1 MSKSDTTATTTPITT
16 TDAPIEISFEH
27 ISRHQESLKE
37 QSKGKKSLF
46 GEKTLTIQQLYAD
59 RLLAGKDEDR
69 EYLKVIDRAGVEGKS
84 DGKFLVI
91 EERKI
96 LDLITPLMKECFGDV
111 GLGKKF
117 GQELDEKYKA
127 MVVEEAACGKNDEK
141 RELVLN
147 RGLFLYGQLDF
158 LRKLADEKKLLRKAE
173 ERLKEVNA
181 AENMDTAHLLDVGRL
196 AKESHELS
204 SARKESMELAAN
216 SARKPMLR
224 RIGAALE
231 GATTGLVRDVV
242 SGGVRGVEDNLYGG
256 KQNRQRE
263 IAEETDQVYLPIG
276 HGDKLLLEEFI
287 SGCKHNISELEG
299 AVKNSLETGK
309 LPEKIDID
317 TRGQRP
323 LGDRFFSNTGK
334 SLVASGQS
342 LLHHTGLWRDSS
354 RTDDPRWR
362 EFAERRNVMLDNIR
376 NHPDLASSIEFRKE
390 FLKQSFDSGLIT
402 AAEFNSLSVAIDEQT
417 KNADAKHKEYL
428 KKLQDI
434 VESADKDLLGKI
446 DKDLVVRDDLYKYK
460 ILHFLI
466 LSSVVFPV
474 PLVGVLFEAL
484 EPFLGGDLDLS
495 EFLSS
500 FFSVDGPFGDLAW
513 LTDKMEF
520 DKGMEWLTG
529 DVLGGPFELMDSI
542 LDIGK
547 EFAAPAAQGVGA
559 SPFQNLLLSVAL
571 EAYSGSIQKS
581 ADNSVKQANM
591 LPNANKALQEKIEKE
606 YEKRDK
612 EIRVANREYLKSEFD
627 LKEDVSKVSKIGDWI
642 QEKYNQSPKSCK
654 LFLENALKNKER
666 AKAIL
671 ENLENGKKSS
681 DSNEALILDLLFNQN
696 EDLFKQVLMLR
707 SAEKT
712 SDGIT
717 KVSKIFSYD
726 FTLQQLENLKGQY
739 QLVEKVN
746 SDQAVKEL
754 TDLLDKNG
762 KLKTEHTEK
771 GGELRSGVVPNFIKI
786 TVDGKGVF
794 YKIENPQN
802 ITKEKLDIVLNDL
815 NVIEGHKGRLTKKQ
829 KKNIDE
835 TLKGVEYQDV
845 EKELKIDFGIE
856 QIERSGDE
864 HEYLP
869 AKINRLMQDSLVDE
883 LVGTLQGVV
892 DYNLKAVFSEAIID
906 AMKDSDADKVKELL
920 KEDNLTD
927 TITDEML
934 LSDVIKK
941 SGIDGLF
948 EKFSAEK
955 ENKSDRFDLEE
966 FWEKNCK
973 ENLGNSDSALK
984 DKKSARKSEN
994 HNLIEQ
1000 AKDRMLLIGVIK
1012 RVGSKDL
1019 FEKFSEES
1027 QKGDF
1032 NFDQFWE
1039 KNCATNPELKN
1050 TNSVLKLEK
1059 SLKKLQSLV
1068 IEDYLL
1074 KNEDKTKEDA
1084 EKHLVGL
1091 VFDESE
1097 AVELKDS
1104 VFLPEHIKKLE
1115 ELAIKVSKGYDKESV
1130 IPNRGEY
1137 VEKGLFQMRG
1147 GENKHIKPRPDIK
1160 PKSVAKLQG
1169 ELSSIQA

>member
-581 ADNSVKQANM
+581 ADNSVKQANI
-591 LPNANKALQEKIEKE
+591 LPDANEALKEKIYKE

-627 LKEDVSKVSKIGDWI
+627 LREDVSKVSKIGDWI

-654 LFLENALKNKER
+654 LFLENSLKDKERVKTILKN
-666 AKAIL
+666 L
-671 ENLENGKKSS
+671 ESGKKSS
-681 DSNEALILDLLFNQN
+681 DSNEALILDLLSNQN

-712 SDGIT
+712 PDGVT
-717 KVSKIFSYD
+717 KVSEIFNYD
-726 FTLQQLENLKGQY
+726 FRLEHLENLKGQY

-746 SDQAVKEL
+746 SGQTVKKL
-754 TDLLDKNG
+754 TDLFG
-762 KLKTEHTEK
+762 KS
-771 GGELRSGVVPNFIKI
+771 GELKPEVVPNFIEIK
-786 TVDGKGVF
+786 VDGKGVF
-794 YKIENPQN
+794 YKIEDPQN
-802 ITKEKLDIVLNDL
+802 ITKEKLAEVLHDL
-815 NVIEGHKGRLTKKQ
+815 NTIEGYKKHLTKKQ
-829 KKNIDE
+829 KANIDE
-835 TLKGVEYQDV
+835 SLKGVDYEGV
-845 EKELKIDFGIE
+845 KKELKIDFGIDLK
-856 QIERSGDE
+856 GKNGE
-864 HEYLP
+864 HGYLP

-883 LVGTLQGVV
+883 LVDTLRGKV
-892 DYNLKAVFSEAIID
+892 DYNSEALFSKEIVD
-906 AMKDSDADKVKELL
+906 AMKGSYADEVKELL
-920 KEDNLTD
+920 KKDD
-927 TITDEML
+927 FTDEVKDEKL
-934 LSDVIKK
+934 LSDTIEK

-955 ENKSDRFDLEE
+955 GNKGDEFDLEE

-973 ENLGNSDSALK
+973 ENLGSIDSSLK

-1012 RVGSKDL
+1012 RVGGKDL

-1032 NFDQFWE
+1032 DFDKFWKENFS
-1039 KNCATNPELKN
+1039 KNPALEN
-1050 TNSVLKLEK
+1050 TNSVLNLEK

-1074 KNEDKTKEDA
+1074 KNEDKTRGDA
-1084 EKHLVGL
+1084 EKYLVGL
-1091 VFDESE
+1091 VFGEDEV
-1097 AVELKDS
+1097 VELKDS

-1115 ELAIKVSKGYDKESV
+1115 EVAIKVSKGYDKESV
-1130 IPNRGEY
+1130 IPHPDKY
-1137 VEKGLFQMRG
+1137 VEEGLYKM
-1147 GENKHIKPRPDIK
+1147 EACKNKHTKPSPDIK
-1160 PKSVAKLQG
+1160 PESAAKLQG
-1169 ELSSIQA
+1169 ELSESQTKSSIQA